1 MTFEIALT
9 LSIIS
14 LAIILFF
21 TEKLSIDTVSIGV
34 MVLFLLTGILDVK
47 EGLAGFSNSA
57 TLTVAAMF
65 VLSAAIFSTG
75 ILESFSY
82 RLSKQAEKSEFRLML
97 SLMVSSG
104 VLSAFISDTAVVAL
118 LMPAVI
124 QLAKKNQIAPS
135 KLLMPLSFGAL
146 MGGVCTLL
154 GTSTNILVSGIA
166 ERAGLPGFGIFEMS
180 LMGLVF
186 LGAGIVYMLF
196 VGRFLLPN
204 RKSKALFG
212 ENMELGNYLSEMII
226 EDDFSQLEEPV
237 SKQKLFNKLP
247 VNPLQIIREDGRK
260 VRVYQNTPIQIG
272 DLIRFSTDK
281 ETLEKLKTY
290 QGIQLKA
297 ELAWNEELVIGEEE
311 RLYEAVVT
319 PSSFLIKKSI
329 KELNFKELFNQVL
342 VIGIRHRKGMLDT
355 LLTKTR
361 LASGDILLLRGTEES
376 IQSVNETEGLL
387 LISETKSKTLNKT
400 KIILTL
406 IIMLAVLALAILDVF
421 PIVVSALA
429 GAVAMVILGV
439 ITTEQAYKA
448 IDWKVI
454 FMLAGILSMGA
465 ALEKTGGSALLG
477 ESIVNLLGSYG
488 PRIVLGA
495 IFGLTFLLTNVM
507 SNNATAALLA
517 PIAISIASSLG
528 VDSRPMLMAV
538 TFAASLSFM
547 TPMGYQ
553 TNTMIYSPGNYKFR
567 DYLKVGTPLNLLF
580 WIIGTLVIP
589 IIFPF

>member
-1 MTFEIALT
+1 MTFDIALT

-14 LAIILFF
+14 LAIVLFF

-34 MVLFLLTGILDVK
+34 MVLFLLTGVLDVK

-57 TLTVAAMF
+57 TLTVASMF

-97 SLMVSSG
+97 SLMLSSG

-180 LMGLVF
+180 LMGMIF
-186 LGAGIVYMLF
+186 LGAGITYMLIA
-196 VGRFLLPN
+196 GRFLLPN
-204 RKSKALFG
+204 RKSKELFG
-212 ENMELGNYLSEMII
+212 DNMELGNYLSELII
-226 EDDFSQLEEPV
+226 ESDFQQLEEPV
-237 SKQKLFNKLP
+237 SKQKLFNLLP
-247 VNPLQIIREDGRK
+247 INPLQIIREGGRK
-260 VRVYQNTPIQIG
+260 IRVYQNTAIQKG
-272 DLIRFSTDK
+272 DLIRFSSDK

-297 ELAWNEELVIGEEE
+297 ELAWNEELVIGDEE
-311 RLYEAVVT
+311 RLYEAVIT
-319 PSSFLIKKSI
+319 PSSFLINKSI

-361 LASGDILLLRGTEES
+361 LASGDILLLRGTEEN
-376 IQSVNETEGLL
+376 IQSVNDSEDLL
-387 LISETKSKTLNKT
+387 LISETKSKVLNKT

-406 IIMLAVLALAILDVF
+406 CIMVTVLALAIFDIF

-439 ITTEQAYKA
+439 ISTEQAYKA

-477 ESIVNLLGSYG
+477 ESIVDLLGGYG

-517 PIAISIASSLG
+517 PIAISIATSLG

-553 TNTMIYSPGNYKFR
+553 TNTMIYSPGNYQFR

-580 WIIGTLVIP
+580 WIIGTMIIP
-589 IIFPF
+589 MIFPF

>member
-553 TNTMIYSPGNYKFR
+553 TNTMIYSPGNYQFR
-567 DYLKVGTPLNLLF
+567 DYFKVGTPLNLLF

>member
-553 TNTMIYSPGNYKFR
+553 TNTMIYSPGNYQFR

-580 WIIGTLVIP
+580 WIIGTLIIP

>member
-1 MTFEIALT
+1 MTFEIGLT

-166 ERAGLPGFGIFEMS
+166 ERAGLLAFGIFEMS

-260 VRVYQNTPIQIG
+260 VRVYQNTPIQKG

-387 LISETKSKTLNKT
+387 LISETKSKTLNKS
-400 KIILTL
+400 KITLTL

-439 ITTEQAYKA
+439 INTEQAYKA

-477 ESIVNLLGSYG
+477 ESIVNLLGSFG

-553 TNTMIYSPGNYKFR
+553 TNTMIYSPGNYQFR

>member
-477 ESIVNLLGSYG
+477 ESIVNLLGRYG

-553 TNTMIYSPGNYKFR
+553 TNTMIYSPGNYQFR